1 VRLCVARLAR
11 ERRDVLQERAFTWR
25 GSGAGSRSVGEQI
38 EQLIDSEL
46 TATPFVVSVYDFA
59 NAD

>member
-1 VRLCVARLAR
+1 MLCVCR

-25 GSGAGSRSVGEQI
+25 GSGAGSRAVGEQI

-46 TATPFVVSVYDFA
+46 TTNGVAVSVYDFA